1 MIKKQLYA
9 APATEVLELT
19 LESSVLNNV
28 SVNFGS
34 SPEDRFDTSEQDW

>member
-19 LESSVLNNV
+19 LKSSVLNNV

-34 SPEDRFDTSEQDW
+34 SPEDTFDTSEQDW